1 MSLSHLA
8 LRLAVIEALA
18 PAAQYAAAVP
28 VWPTLARGRVL
39 DSQIEAEPA
48 TEAEARTPLIAV
60 YTDDS
65 KREGYGSAPDA
76 VFDGDENV
84 TLALE
89 ILVPVLVEVEPGV
102 QQLLPAAATDAR
114 AEAWL
119 NLMVQQVSETLDRAR
134 MDGVLRHVLIAV
146 SKVESRPWTDAQTS
160 LRLSARRIEIECMV
174 RAATALQPG
183 LTGLD
188 RLPWPLSE
196 VAKELPANAYGRA
209 IANDLAALLSPAPAD
224 FPALDDI
231 RLAVNLTRS
240 DGSTEPPAA
249 DAAATPPVG
258 DTALKNIP

>member
-8 LRLAVIEALA
+8 LRIAVIEALA

-28 VWPTLARGRVL
+28 VWPTLARGRVV

-48 TEAEARTPLIAV
+48 TEAEARTPLIVV
-60 YTDDS
+60 YTDDA
-65 KREGYGSAPDA
+65 KREGYGSAPD
-76 VFDGDENV
+76 VFDGAETV
-84 TLALE
+84 TLAIE
-89 ILVPVLVEVEPGV
+89 ILVPVLVEVEQGV
-102 QQLLPAAATDAR
+102 TQFLPAAATDAR

-119 NLMVQQVSETLDRAR
+119 NLMVQQVSETLDRSR
-134 MDGVLRHVLIAV
+134 MDGVLRHVLIAIG
-146 SKVESRPWTDAQTS
+146 KIESRPWTDAQTS
-160 LRLSARRIEIECMV
+160 LRLSARRIECECAV

-188 RLPWPLSE
+188 RLPSPLSE

-224 FPALDDI
+224 FPALNDI

-240 DGSTEPPAA
+240 DGSAEPPAA
-249 DAAATPPVG
+249 DPAATPPVG
-258 DTALKNIP
+258 DAVAKITP